1 MAKKSNTINLTTVD
15 DISDEGIDFN
25 NIETDDDEE
34 SIAIEEPKTQES
46 LNSVNSD
53 DSVRIYLQ
61 QIGKIP
67 LLTPNEELE
76 VAKKIYETQS
86 EIARKVLINANL
98 RLVVSIA
105 KKYIGR
111 GLSFLD
117 LIQEGNLGLIK
128 ATEKFDYTKGYK
140 FSTYA
145 TWWIQQSITRAIADK
160 SRMIRLP
167 MHLIDTLSKIKKTSL
182 MLVTKLG
189 RTPTKQ
195 ELADE
200 MGISLK
206 KLAEVTKSAQST
218 ISIDTPTNQ
227 KDDANKI
234 IDYIVDESS
243 TTPDSIVSDEN
254 LQIDT
259 TKMLSSLSPKERDV
273 LILRYGLDST
283 GQKRTLEEVSTY
295 FSVSRERIRQIE
307 NRAIAKLKKFCKAK
321 SMSSDLKNYLK

>member
-1 MAKKSNTINLTTVD
+1 MIMTDKKVEDISIDID
-15 DISDEGIDFN
+15 DISDEGIDFDQLSDISDED
-25 NIETDDDEE
+25 IEKDLKENE
-34 SIAIEEPKTQES
+34 SFEDINA
-46 LNSVNSD
+46 D
-53 DSVRIYLQ
+53 DSVKLYLQ

-67 LLTPNEELE
+67 LLSREEEYE
-76 VAKKIYETQS
+76 VAKKIKEEQCGLS
-86 EIARKVLINANL
+86 RKILIDANL

-105 KKYIGR
+105 KKYVGR

-167 MHLIDTLSKIKKTSL
+167 MHLIDTLGKIKKTSI
-182 MLVTKLG
+182 MLATKLG

-200 MGISLK
+200 MGIPLK
-206 KLAEVTKSAQST
+206 KLTEITKSAQST
-218 ISIDTPTNQ
+218 VSIDTPTNQ
-227 KDDANKI
+227 KEDANKI

-243 TTPDSIVSDEN
+243 ITPDSMVSDEN

-259 TKMLSSLSPKERDV
+259 TKMLNSLSQKERDV
-273 LILRYGLDST
+273 LILRYGLDSN
-283 GQKRTLEEVSTY
+283 GQKRTLEEVST
-295 FSVSRERIRQIE
+295 FFNVSRERIRQIE
-307 NRAIAKLKKFCKAK
+307 NRAISKLKKLCKVK
-321 SMSSDLKNYLK
+321 SITSDLKSYLK